1 VIIIILKKR
10 ILKNV
15 PYISEEVFITGIFV
29 VVLDSLIA
37 FPTSNIASVFA
48 TGETQQLWQPDIKA
62 SDIYQYYPMVL
73 GKDQEPSN
81 SNSKLRT

>member
-48 TGETQQLWQPDIKA
+48 LGETQHQRVPYLYTLKNHI
-62 SDIYQYYPMVL
+62 L
-73 GKDQEPSN
+73 
-81 SNSKLRT
+81 

>member
-1 VIIIILKKR
+1 VTVIIIILKKR

-48 TGETQQLWQPDIKA
+48 LGETQHQRVPYLYTLKNHI
-62 SDIYQYYPMVL
+62 L
-73 GKDQEPSN
+73 
-81 SNSKLRT
+81 